1 MIKGRPPAGQRG
13 RLFAAGFSVAAFFLV
28 PSVLKRAVWS
38 CRLSGYVSVKFRREL
53 GCGGAQRR
61 RSRHKTSS
69 RLTAITLSSTKNNAT
84 FIVGQINIIM
94 SHGVP
99 LGVLQILSN
108 VKLMRLSRN
117 LYDIS
122 YMRCPVF
129 FLLPMVTIHLEFPR
143 CMYDTQSVFQQN
155 KPNAYERTQE

>member
-1 MIKGRPPAGQRG
+1 
-13 RLFAAGFSVAAFFLV
+13 
-28 PSVLKRAVWS
+28 
-38 CRLSGYVSVKFRREL
+38 
-53 GCGGAQRR
+53 
-61 RSRHKTSS
+61 
-69 RLTAITLSSTKNNAT
+69 
-84 FIVGQINIIM
+84 M